1 VDQLGL
7 NGWQFV
13 VQLVAFLVFIGLL
26 WRFAVGPLVKVLD
39 DRQDKIRES
48 MASAERMQAEL
59 KATQARNE
67 EVLLEARREAQEILA
82 ASRKNGEQLLARA
95 REEANTQAETYLT
108 RAQETM
114 RQETDQAREQLR
126 QEVADIAVL
135 AAGRIIKK
143 ELDPQAQRQLIE
155 ETLAGA
161 SRASQN

>member
-1 VDQLGL
+1 MDQLGL

-13 VQLVAFLVFIGLL
+13 VQLVAFLIFIFLL
-26 WRFAVGPLVKVLD
+26 WKFAVGPIVKVLD

-67 EVLLEARREAQEILA
+67 EVLLDARREAQEILA
-82 ASRKNGEQLLARA
+82 VSRKNGEQLLARA

-135 AAGRIIKK
+135 AAGRIIRK
-143 ELDPQAQRQLIE
+143 ELDPRAQRQLIE
-155 ETLAGA
+155 ETLSGA
-161 SRASQN
+161 SLASQN

>member
-1 VDQLGL
+1 MDQLGL

-13 VQLVAFLVFIGLL
+13 VQLVAFLVFIWLL
-26 WRFAVGPLVKVLD
+26 WRFAVGPIVKVLD
-39 DRQDKIRES
+39 ERQDKIRES

-114 RQETDQAREQLR
+114 RQETNQAREQLR

-135 AAGRIIKK
+135 AAGRIIRK
-143 ELDPQAQRQLIE
+143 ELDPKAQRQLIE

>member
-1 VDQLGL
+1 MDQLGL

-13 VQLVAFLVFIGLL
+13 VQLVAFLVFIFLL
-26 WRFAVGPLVKVLD
+26 WKFAVGPIVKVLD

-67 EVLLEARREAQEILA
+67 EVLLDARREAQEILA
-82 ASRKNGEQLLARA
+82 VSRKNGEQLLARA

-135 AAGRIIKK
+135 AAGRIIRK
-143 ELDPQAQRQLIE
+143 ELDPRAQRQLIE
-155 ETLAGA
+155 ETLSGP
-161 SRASQN
+161 SLASQN